1 MADTKS
7 ALKKVV
13 AAFKKAQVIEPESI
27 ARMKKVHEAA
37 KLVSAEIKS
46 EKA

>member
-1 MADTKS
+1 MVDTKS

-13 AAFKKAQVIEPESI
+13 AAFKKAQVNEPESI
-27 ARMKKVHEAA
+27 ARMKKVHDAA
-37 KLVSAEIKS
+37 KRVSAEIKS